1 MWRLPVRK
9 FNSWGPMRSL
19 AVGMLLIDRRFR
31 RRWKN
36 YVLQCGLSALALLM
50 VLLVVD
56 VVLRAAIVV
65 AIASSSFVVFVMPH
79 SVAVLP
85 RKVIGGPLSR

>member
-1 MWRLPVRK
+1 
-9 FNSWGPMRSL
+9 
-19 AVGMLLIDRRFR
+19 MLLIDRRFR

-79 SVAVLP
+79 SVAALP